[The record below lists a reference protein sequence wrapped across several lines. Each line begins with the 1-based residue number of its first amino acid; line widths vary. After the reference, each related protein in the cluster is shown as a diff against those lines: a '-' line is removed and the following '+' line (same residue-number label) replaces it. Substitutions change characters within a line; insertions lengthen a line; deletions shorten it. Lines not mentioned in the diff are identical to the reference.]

1 MSRIGKQ
8 PIELP
13 EGVEVKIEGRH
24 AIIKGPKGELTRE
37 IPEEISVA
45 CENSKLV
52 VSPKRKSFGSAQ
64 GRLKNTSAMWGLT
77 RALLANC
84 VRGVTEGFEKKLELV
99 GVGYKASIEKDK
111 TLKIEVGYSHPVN
124 IDIPEG
130 ISVLVEKNIITISGI
145 DKQKVG
151 EFAAKI
157 RANRPPEPYKGK
169 GIRYEGEKIRRK
181 EGKKATSTAS

>member
-13 EGVEVKIEGRH
+13 EGVTVKIDEG
-24 AIIKGPKGELTRE
+24 IVTIKGPKGELTRE
-37 IPEEISVA
+37 IPDEVLVVQQ
-45 CENSKLV
+45 ENKLI
-52 VSPKRKSFGSAQ
+52 VSPKR
-64 GRLKNTSAMWGLT
+64 RLKTTPAMWGLT

-84 VRGVTEGFEKKLELV
+84 VRGVAEGFEKKLELI

-111 TLKIEVGYSHPVN
+111 TLKVEVGYSHPVN
-124 IDIPEG
+124 MEIPEEL
-130 ISVLVEKNIITISGI
+130 SVLVEKNIITISGI

-169 GIRYEGEKIRRK
+169 GIRYVGEKVRRK
-181 EGKKATSTAS
+181 EGKKAAGTTA